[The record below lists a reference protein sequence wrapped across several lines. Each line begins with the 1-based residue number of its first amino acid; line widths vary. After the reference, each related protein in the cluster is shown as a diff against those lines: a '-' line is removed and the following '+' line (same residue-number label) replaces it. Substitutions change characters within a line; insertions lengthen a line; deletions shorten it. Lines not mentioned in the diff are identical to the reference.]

1 VVFPVLM
8 EPQVFL
14 VLPVLMVSQVLMVP
28 QVFLVLL
35 VPLVTPDLV

>member
-8 EPQVFL
+8 VPQGFL
-14 VLPVLMVSQVLMVP
+14 VLPVP
-28 QVFLVLL
+28 QGFLVLP

>member
-8 EPQVFL
+8 VLQVLPVPQGFL
-14 VLPVLMVSQVLMVP
+14 VLP
-28 QVFLVLL
+28 